1 MQTTVIF
8 KADKKLKQAAQK
20 AAKNM
25 GIPFSAVMNQY
36 MRKFVEE
43 QEIAFSAK
51 YYNPTPYLRRIL
63 DQQEKDFK
71 TGKNIKTYNSLQ
83 EPIALMG
90 TDEFN
95 PLLNNHKLH
104 HPYLG
109 CSSINITG
117 DWRLVYRKID
127 AECYQ
132 LRAVGTHHQLFGT

>member
-1 MQTTVIF
+1 MRFFTHRVYERQVKKIPKVIHT
-8 KADKKLKQAAQK
+8 K
-20 AAKNM
+20 M
-25 GIPFSAVMNQY
+25 WE
-36 MRKFVEE
+36 R
-43 QEIAFSAK
+43 
-51 YYNPTPYLRRIL
+51 
-63 DQQEKDFK
+63 
-71 TGKNIKTYNSLQ
+71 
-83 EPIALMG
+83 IALMG